1 MFDILVAEDDFK
13 LNRIYCSALQDADFH
28 TFAAYNGEE
37 AMELIAE
44 HPMDLV
50 ISDIMMPGI
59 DGYTLTK
66 HLRNEFP
73 EMPILMISAKEAYQ
87 DKRDGFLA
95 GIDDYMVKP
104 VDLNEM
110 LLRVQALLRR
120 AKIVTDRKLT
130 VGNTV
135 LRYDSYSAEFDGKT
149 MEIPQ
154 KEFLVLYKLMS
165 YPGRTFTRR
174 QLMDEFWGWESDSE
188 ERTVDVHINRLRERL
203 RDCRDLRIDT
213 VRGLG
218 YRGVK
223 VCD

>member
-13 LNRIYCSALQDADFH
+13 LNQIYCSALQDADFH

-37 AMELIAE
+37 AMALVAE

-66 HLRNEFP
+66 YLRKEYP
-73 EMPILMISAKEAYQ
+73 EMPILMISAKEGFA

-120 AKIVTDRKLT
+120 AKIVTERKLT
-130 VGNTV
+130 VGETV
-135 LRYDSYSAEFDGKT
+135 LRYDSYSVEFDGKT
-149 MEIPQ
+149 VEIPQ

-165 YPGRTFTRR
+165 YPNRTFTRR

-223 VCD
+223 L

>member
-149 MEIPQ
+149 VEIPQ

>member
-1 MFDILVAEDDFK
+1 M
-13 LNRIYCSALQDADFH
+13 
-28 TFAAYNGEE
+28 
-37 AMELIAE
+37 
-44 HPMDLV
+44 
-50 ISDIMMPGI
+50 
-59 DGYTLTK
+59 
-66 HLRNEFP
+66 
-73 EMPILMISAKEAYQ
+73 
-87 DKRDGFLA
+87 
-95 GIDDYMVKP
+95 
-104 VDLNEM
+104 
-110 LLRVQALLRR
+110 RR

-149 MEIPQ
+149 VEIPQ